1 MRALITSLIAGAVV
15 LGGAGVVISHHSA
28 DANTT
33 AAYTSQKQ
41 QRINQ
46 GLAQAQK
53 NTAKAHDHGGV
64 ANFPS
69 PSPHAIADPALPIG
83 PTPMTQSSAWIAG
96 WYPQTFNEVLVLGG
110 SDQSKPNQ
118 GILDVQVLNQPGA
131 SWNGEFLAPGITGAI
146 TITSIKGPVVQWTS
160 TSGATGSF
168 NLTTQKWGAS

>member
-53 NTAKAHDHGGV
+53 
-64 ANFPS
+64 
-69 PSPHAIADPALPIG
+69 
-83 PTPMTQSSAWIAG
+83 TP
-96 WYPQTFNEVLVLGG
+96 P
-110 SDQSKPNQ
+110 KH
-118 GILDVQVLNQPGA
+118 
-131 SWNGEFLAPGITGAI
+131 
-146 TITSIKGPVVQWTS
+146 TITVAWRTFPLRV
-160 TSGATGSF
+160 
-168 NLTTQKWGAS
+168 LTPSLILRFP